1 MIQLFVVRY
10 TKMQD
15 KDEEKQTLLAEDE
28 FCRLEK
34 KRRNDCKLLKELTTV
49 QKNI

>member
-1 MIQLFVVRY
+1 MWGWTRIEGVFCLILGMIQLFVVRY

-28 FCRLEK
+28 FAA
-34 KRRNDCKLLKELTTV
+34 
-49 QKNI
+49 